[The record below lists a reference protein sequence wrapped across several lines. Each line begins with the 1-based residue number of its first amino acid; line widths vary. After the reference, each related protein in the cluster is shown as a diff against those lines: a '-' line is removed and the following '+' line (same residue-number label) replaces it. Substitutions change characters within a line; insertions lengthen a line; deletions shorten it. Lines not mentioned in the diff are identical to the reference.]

1 MLDYNNILKTV
12 GIIGSILLGFG
23 CLFLICKCKFC
34 NNIKMNEQNNDS
46 DKDAA
51 YTRGGCEAETYTLDN
66 MHAQL

>member
-34 NNIKMNEQNNDS
+34 NNIKMNNSKNNDS
-46 DKDAA
+46 DTDK
-51 YTRGGCEAETYTLDN
+51 ENYTLDN

>member
-34 NNIKMNEQNNDS
+34 NNIKMNEQNKNDND
-46 DKDAA
+46 DK
-51 YTRGGCEAETYTLDN
+51 ENYTLDN

>member
-34 NNIKMNEQNNDS
+34 NNIKMSNAKNNGQNES
-46 DKDAA
+46 DKS
-51 YTRGGCEAETYTLDN
+51 ENYTLDN

>member
-46 DKDAA
+46 DKS
-51 YTRGGCEAETYTLDN
+51 ENYTLDN